1 VHRQNRARWQHQ
13 TGGARSTT
21 HPAQPRP
28 QPTIRTR
35 VR

>member
-1 VHRQNRARWQHQ
+1 VHRQNRARWQHR
-13 TGGARSTT
+13 TARSTT